1 MNILFFSGSV
11 IKKML
16 ASLCHHLY
24 PASTQCRSTIRPGC
38 LLLDHARIQDF
49 FIRGGGGGGGG
60 SRPDSQKTVWTT
72 FYFYFFFAPQL
83 ILQFIEGVQWFI
95 TEKTILFQGFRGV
108 QGGVQ
113 LYSRGGGVQMLI
125 SIPI

>member
-24 PASTQCRSTIRPGC
+24 PASTQCRPTIRPGC

-49 FIRGGGGGGGG
+49 FSGGGGGGG

-72 FYFYFFFAPQL
+72 FYYFFFCSSTYFTVYRGGPMVYYRENYTFSRIQ
-83 ILQFIEGVQWFI
+83 GGGGP
-95 TEKTILFQGFRGV
+95 TLFQG
-108 QGGVQ
+108 
-113 LYSRGGGVQMLI
+113 GGGVQMLI